1 MLPAS
6 ALLALLLV
14 PGEPHV
20 DTITTIMPGSPE
32 HGDWVPFYT
41 RDLREGRLQYFYDRS
56 QVRRIGDRVMARWKI
71 LGIRD
76 ASITLH
82 VLEIECRAGTYTERG
97 TVRIDAGGRAREL
110 PRAELWVDEPIHA
123 NSSADTFRHLFC
135 Q

>member
-1 MLPAS
+1 MISSS

-14 PGEPHV
+14 SGEPHV

-32 HGDWVPFYT
+32 QGDWVPFYT
-41 RDLREGRLQYFYDRS
+41 RDLEEGRLQYFYDRS

-110 PRAELWVDEPIHA
+110 PRAELWVGEPIHA